1 MTPKIVDPMPH
12 QWEAIEEIVSRSALL
27 VHHGTGTGKTRSA
40 IEAIDVIVGAG
51 EIPILHVVP
60 NSLIEQTVEE
70 STTWRGT
77 GWVDRHLA
85 VLDGKLSITQRAEA
99 LSGLS
104 RWFSYGSVYLLS
116 TEALSYRQIREGIR
130 QRDWGAAFIDE
141 GSRFRN
147 YSARTRT
154 LQVIGQK
161 SRSRYVFSGNIMPRN
176 PADLWYI
183 MNFLVPRLFGT
194 NNIQTFKSEYCILGG
209 FTGMQVMGVRPDKI
223 GKLKALVDAHSIR
236 AELSDIR
243 SDMPT
248 RSLTVRRVSLKTG
261 TQAETYRQMRDTLRA
276 EIERMSAE
284 EFRTQASTYS
294 VRLLRLQEIAAG
306 FSRNVEGDVEFF
318 WSNKTEEMLDML
330 QDTPDQPTII
340 WYWWTPEKLLIEAE
354 LAKEGLPFITFE
366 KAGDGSRDRFMRGEA
381 NIYIS
386 QLAKGAYGLNLTRA
400 TRMIYHSL
408 PWDLDA
414 YLQSQERNM
423 RLTTTADHLEIE
435 HLVVK
440 GTVDEYVRQ
449 KLLAKA
455 GISRSLSK
463 SDALAMLK

>member
-1 MTPKIVDPMPH
+1 MTPVDPMPH
-12 QWEAIEEIVSRSALL
+12 QWDAIEEIVSRSALL
-27 VHHGTGTGKTRSA
+27 IHHGTGTGKTRSA

-70 STTWRGT
+70 YTTWLGQD
-77 GWVDRHLA
+77 WVDRYLS
-85 VLDGKLSITQRAEA
+85 VLDGRFSIGQRADS
-99 LSGLS
+99 LSGTRRTS
-104 RWFSYGSVYLLS
+104 ASVYLLS
-116 TEALSYRQIREGIR
+116 TEALSYKQIREGIR
-130 QRDWGAAFIDE
+130 RRDWGAAFVDE

-154 LQVIGQK
+154 LQVLGQRA
-161 SRSRYVFSGNIMPRN
+161 RSRYVFSGNIMPRN

-194 NNIQTFKSEYCILGG
+194 SNIQTFKSEYCVLGG

-223 GKLKALVDAHSIR
+223 AKLKAIVDAHSIR

-248 RSLTVRRVSLKTG
+248 RSLTVRKVPLKTG
-261 TQAETYRQMRDTLRA
+261 TQTETYRQMRDTLRA

-294 VRLLRLQEIAAG
+294 VRLLRLQEISAG
-306 FSRNVEGDVEFF
+306 FSRNVEGDVEIFG
-318 WSNKTEEMLDML
+318 SNKTEEMIDML

-340 WYWWTPEKLLIEAE
+340 WYWWTPELKLIEAA
-354 LAKEGLPFITFE
+354 LSKEGLPSIVFT

-455 GISRSLSK
+455 GISRALSK

>member
-1 MTPKIVDPMPH
+1 MTPVDPMPH

-60 NSLIEQTVEE
+60 NSLIEQTIEE
-70 STTWRGT
+70 YATWLGREWG
-77 GWVDRHLA
+77 RKHLA
-85 VLDGKLSITQRAEA
+85 VLDGSLSI
-99 LSGLS
+99 S
-104 RWFSYGSVYLLS
+104 RREEILAGTSVTSTSVYLLS
-116 TEALSYRQIREGIR
+116 TEALSYKQIREGIR
-130 QRDWGAAFIDE
+130 RRDWGAAFIDE

-154 LQVIGQK
+154 LQVLGRRA
-161 SRSRYVFSGNIMPRN
+161 RSRYVFSGNIMPRN

-183 MNFLVPRLFGT
+183 MNFLVPGIFGT
-194 NNIQTFKSEYCILGG
+194 RNIWTFQSEYCVLGG

-223 GKLKALVDAHSIR
+223 DKLKALIDAHSIR

-248 RSLTVRRVSLKTG
+248 RSLTVRKVPLKTG

-294 VRLLRLQEIAAG
+294 VRLLRLQEISAG

-318 WSNKTEEMLDML
+318 GSNKTDEMLDML
-330 QDTPDQPTII
+330 QDTPDQSTIV
-340 WYWWTPEKLLIEAE
+340 WYWWTPELKLIEAK
-354 LAKEGLPFITFE
+354 LASAGLPYITFT
-366 KAGDGSRDRFMRGEA
+366 KAGDG
-381 NIYIS
+381 
-386 QLAKGAYGLNLTRA
+386 
-400 TRMIYHSL
+400 
-408 PWDLDA
+408 
-414 YLQSQERNM
+414 
-423 RLTTTADHLEIE
+423 
-435 HLVVK
+435 
-440 GTVDEYVRQ
+440 
-449 KLLAKA
+449 
-455 GISRSLSK
+455 
-463 SDALAMLK
+463 